1 MSLAALDRLEDAFD
15 ATTALLVPVDGAQ
28 WLRLAV
34 AAFFIGGL
42 GGVSGGTQ
50 VGGGDV
56 VGGLGSLPGLAAP
69 DSVGPELVGVGLVV
83 LGLAA
88 AAALLGLAVLYVG
101 SVMEFVLLAA
111 LETRTVS
118 LRDRFGVWRW
128 PGTRLFCF
136 RLALF
141 AGVALLVAGAAGLG
155 LLLQGPGLRVLAL
168 LFAVPVAIVVVPLG
182 LLVNGLTTVFVV
194 PTMYVDRCGVLA
206 GWRRLWPRLRAAPW
220 ETLAYICLSVVF
232 SVAGGTAIATAV
244 GLVAA
249 ALVVPVGVA
258 GIALVVGGAPAVVT
272 LAVLVPLLVSLGLVV
287 AALAAVFRVPVL
299 VYLRHYALFVLADL
313 DGPDL
318 FAGVRE
324 ATDVRPPGEYGDA
337 SRPT

>member
-83 LGLAA
+83 LGLIA

-168 LFAVPVAIVVVPLG
+168 LSPS
-182 LLVNGLTTVFVV
+182 
-194 PTMYVDRCGVLA
+194 R
-206 GWRRLWPRLRAAPW
+206 
-220 ETLAYICLSVVF
+220 S
-232 SVAGGTAIATAV
+232 S
-244 GLVAA
+244 
-249 ALVVPVGVA
+249 
-258 GIALVVGGAPAVVT
+258 
-272 LAVLVPLLVSLGLVV
+272 S
-287 AALAAVFRVPVL
+287 FRL
-299 VYLRHYALFVLADL
+299 VYSSM
-313 DGPDL
+313 G
-318 FAGVRE
+318 
-324 ATDVRPPGEYGDA
+324 
-337 SRPT
+337 

>member
-182 LLVNGLTTVFVV
+182 LLINGLTTVFVV

-220 ETLAYICLSVVF
+220 ETLAYICLSV
-232 SVAGGTAIATAV
+232 AGWTAIATAV

-318 FAGVRE
+318 LAAVRE
-324 ATDVRPPGEYGDA
+324 ATDAPPPGVHEDA
-337 SRPT
+337 TEAA

>member
-220 ETLAYICLSVVF
+220 ETLAYICLSV
-232 SVAGGTAIATAV
+232 AGWTAIATAV

-318 FAGVRE
+318 LTGVRE